1 MFFIQHKES
10 SWIQTS
16 QTGGQTYEVSKYFLP
31 SALELHAQAG
41 SKLPPLISQIQIFGQ
56 FFGTNNFNFCPHLR
70 SPVQLRLHLLPLV
83 GLNLLQRLEVPR
95 EVIRELARLV
105 AVVGEDLITC
115 EKK

>member
-41 SKLPPLISQIQIFGQ
+41 SKLPPLISQI
-56 FFGTNNFNFCPHLR
+56 
-70 SPVQLRLHLLPLV
+70 
-83 GLNLLQRLEVPR
+83 
-95 EVIRELARLV
+95 
-105 AVVGEDLITC
+105 
-115 EKK
+115 